1 MHIEISIY
9 SIAKIESDARKAAH
23 EFVDLNDA
31 CPYPFHSTA
40 GHVFRL
46 EFYAER
52 DRKLMLAAEAS
63 CTN

>member
-1 MHIEISIY
+1 MHIETSIY

-23 EFVDLNDA
+23 EFVDVNDA
-31 CPYPFHSTA
+31 CPYPFHSTV
-40 GHVFRL
+40 GMLFRL

-52 DRKLMLAAEAS
+52 NRMLMPPQEAS